1 MLEEGC
7 SSVLLC
13 PACGLWQVA
22 KLVQK
27 KGRISL
33 ADFTRES
40 NRLINLSL
48 VVDPPA
54 PTSQAAEEAKTG

>member
-7 SSVLLC
+7 SSVVS
-13 PACGLWQVA
+13 CGLWQVA

-40 NRLINLSL
+40 NRLINLSV